1 MKHDVLSLPDE
12 LVEDLD
18 RFGRSQEPPR
28 DPVEIVQTAVRDYL
42 TAHGYATPART
53 LIITPA
59 EQGSGVTDL
68 SLHHDRYFAE

>member
-1 MKHDVLSLPDE
+1 MKHAVLSLPDE

-28 DPVEIVQTAVRDYL
+28 DPGEIVQTAVRDYL
-42 TAHGYATPART
+42 AAHGYTTPVRT
-53 LIITPA
+53 LTITPA
-59 EQGSGVTDL
+59 EHGSGVTDL

>member
-1 MKHDVLSLPDE
+1 MKHAVLSLPDE

-28 DPVEIVQTAVRDYL
+28 EPGEIVQTAVREYL
-42 TAHGYATPART
+42 AAYGYTAPART
-53 LIITPA
+53 LSITPA